1 MKLKHAVP
9 RPTMA
14 DRPCIARSLQR
25 AAPLVLSVA
34 GTIALQ
40 IAPASAACVQLG
52 STVTCS
58 GATTTSFGTGTE
70 NNLAL
75 TVQPDASITVGAGV
89 SAIQLNGSN
98 TVLNNGTI
106 TVGNNSAAIQ
116 VSDNNIVTNAG
127 AINSTA
133 LFSDGINAL
142 GNANTV
148 TNSGTIS
155 LTGAAYGMFVNGSGN
170 TVNNSGVIAVG
181 SSANSGAVGVWML
194 TNNSLTNSGT
204 ITALGQ
210 GSAGVMFWGDGNTI
224 TNIGTISAANGAAV
238 WMTGD
243 NATIVNNGTI
253 RGSGAGSF
261 SLGTFGTGGTV
272 VTNNGTLD
280 GQMLFVGF
288 GNTNALINNG
298 LITITDPA
306 TPLFIGD
313 LGVSGAFTQSAQ
325 GILALRIDN
334 TGARDGLY
342 GNTVNLNGTLRA
354 VLQSGLYQ
362 SSTTYS
368 NVVQSSSAIIGQFS
382 NVATSSAF
390 FNATATYNPTSVDL
404 TLTRIGFG
412 SVAGETA
419 NQRAVGSALE
429 AGYSTALSGTAATFY
444 SNLLQL
450 GSVRVLDQLS
460 GEGTSGTENS
470 AFAAGTQFGQT
481 MDGQMNAWR
490 TGNRGSGPNGAAL
503 GYAEER
509 SGGPMSAFAA
519 LKAPAMAQPLWNIW
533 ASGFGAAQSLSG
545 NATIGSASLSDRV
558 GGGSVG
564 LDHLL
569 NPDLLIGLAVGGS
582 SASFSVNDRATS
594 GRLDGGHVG
603 AYAMQRFGTTYLS
616 AQIAY
621 SHFGNSTTRT
631 ITGIGADEIAKG
643 SFGSDQLG
651 GRFEIGR
658 AFDYGA
664 LTATPYAAIQ
674 AAQLWQAAYTET
686 STAGAVPGV
695 LGLNFAAHRVTSLP
709 SFLGAK
715 FDGRVDLGNGMVW
728 SPFANLAW
736 VHEFSPTRDVTATL
750 VNMPAPSFTV
760 EGARAAS
767 DTGRVELGSRLA
779 LNHWSELSGRVTG
792 EFSRAGQS
800 YAGIGSLRISW

>member
-1 MKLKHAVP
+1 MKSKHAVP
-9 RPTMA
+9 QPTMA
-14 DRPCIARSLQR
+14 DRLCIARSLKR
-25 AAPLVLSVA
+25 AAPLVLSA
-34 GTIALQ
+34 AATIALP
-40 IAPASAACVQLG
+40 IAQASAACVQVG

-58 GATTTSFGTGTE
+58 GATTTPFGTGTE

-89 SAIQLNGSN
+89 SAINLSNSN
-98 TVLNNGTI
+98 TVANNGAI

-127 AINSTA
+127 AFSSTA
-133 LFSDGINAL
+133 AFSNGINVL
-142 GNANTV
+142 GNGNTV

-170 TVNNSGVIAVG
+170 TVNNSGAITVG
-181 SSANSGAVGVWML
+181 SSTNNGAVGVWML
-194 TNNSLTNSGT
+194 TNNNLTNNGA

-210 GSAGVMFWGDGNTI
+210 GSAGVMFWGDGNAI
-224 TNIGTISAANGAAV
+224 TNNGTVSAANGAAV
-238 WMTGD
+238 WMSGD

-253 RGSGAGSF
+253 RGSGSGSF
-261 SLGTFGTGGTV
+261 SLGTFGTGGTI
-272 VTNNGTLD
+272 VTNNGTID
-280 GQMLFVGF
+280 GQMLFVGA
-288 GNTNALINNG
+288 GNTNALTNNG

-325 GILALRIDN
+325 GVLALRVDK

-342 GNTVNLNGTLRA
+342 GNTVHLNGTLRA

-362 SSTTYS
+362 SSTTYT
-368 NVVQSSSAIIGQFS
+368 NVVQSSSAIVGQFS
-382 NVATSSAF
+382 SVTTSSAF

-419 NQRAVGSALE
+419 NQRAVGNALE
-429 AGYSTALSGTAATFY
+429 AGYSTTLTGIAATFY

-470 AFAAGTQFGQT
+470 AFAATAQFGQT

-490 TGNRGSGPNGAAL
+490 TGNRGSDPNGGAL

-509 SGGPMSAFAA
+509 PAGPMSAFAA
-519 LKAPAMAQPLWNIW
+519 LKAPAMAQPLWNVW
-533 ASGFGAAQSLSG
+533 ASGFGGAQSLSG

-569 NPDLLIGLAVGGS
+569 GPDLLVGLAVGGS

-603 AYAMQRFGTTYLS
+603 AYAMQRFGATYVS

-651 GRFEIGR
+651 GRFEVGR
-658 AFDYGA
+658 AFNYGA
-664 LTATPYAAIQ
+664 LTVTPFAAIQ

-686 STAGAVPGV
+686 SNAGAAPGV
-695 LGLNFAAHRVTSLP
+695 LGLSYSAHRVSSVP

-715 FDGRVDLGNGMVW
+715 FDGRVDLGNGMIW
-728 SPFANLAW
+728 SPLANAAW
-736 VHEFSPTRDVTATL
+736 VHESNPTRDVTATL
-750 VNMPAPSFTV
+750 VNMPAPFFTV

-767 DTGRVELGSRLA
+767 DSGRVELGSRLA
-779 LNHWSELSGRVTG
+779 LNRWSELSARVTG

-800 YAGIGSLRISW
+800 YAGIGSLRINW